1 MTENPS
7 RLTEELEQLSDAEI
21 EARLAAAVWVDDKR
35 TAVLRYLE
43 DKRAGRK
50 KEAQLGELEAVRSA
64 RDAAWAAV
72 NVAKE
77 ASRPPKLRQPATLAI
92 FFVKI
97 LLKLLGQPARN
108 LCHEHSLYKN
118 NSSRQ
123 PHTPIGLPISS
134 FGFRSSNPVKFT
146 RTIGPGLARGSR
158 YKHERCS
165 HRQRDCVSALAK
177 RTAEIRSRL

>member
-1 MTENPS
+1 MTENPA

-77 ASRPPKLRQPATLAI
+77 ASRKASLAI
-92 FFVKI
+92 TISRALFPTHI
-97 LLKLLGQPARN
+97 RCGLLVQAMRDAL
-108 LCHEHSLYKN
+108 
-118 NSSRQ
+118 
-123 PHTPIGLPISS
+123 
-134 FGFRSSNPVKFT
+134 
-146 RTIGPGLARGSR
+146 
-158 YKHERCS
+158 
-165 HRQRDCVSALAK
+165 QR
-177 RTAEIRSRL
+177 

>member
-35 TAVLRYLE
+35 TAVVRYLE

-50 KEAQLGELEAVRSA
+50 KEAQVGELEAVRSA

-77 ASRPPKLRQPATLAI
+77 ASRKASLAI
-92 FFVKI
+92 
-97 LLKLLGQPARN
+97 
-108 LCHEHSLYKN
+108 
-118 NSSRQ
+118 
-123 PHTPIGLPISS
+123 TISS
-134 FGFRSSNPVKFT
+134 
-146 RTIGPGLARGSR
+146 IAAAAA
-158 YKHERCS
+158 
-165 HRQRDCVSALAK
+165 VSAAAVALANLYL
-177 RTAEIRSRL
+177 TP